1 MYFAAQRVA
10 AAVRDAARFHAAPPE
25 LRGGDVAVAR
35 TQAFFQALVE
45 DALEELPAG
54 AVPEDLREALV
65 SGEAVGPD
73 AQRWLPPV
81 LGWLA
86 VVCRTS

>member
-25 LRGGDVAVAR
+25 QRGGEVAVAR

-45 DALEELPAG
+45 DALNELPTD
-54 AVPEDLREALV
+54 AVPADLRAALA

-73 AQRWLPPV
+73 AERWLAPV
-81 LGWLA
+81 IDWLA
-86 VVCRTS
+86 AVCRTS